1 MTLPEEH
8 LHTESPYAELVRE
21 AARPHDAVAERAA
34 FLEKLDERLEPSR
47 TRSTWSWL
55 YLPALAAAAAVA
67 FVLWPAAALD
77 YEVAGATSEGGYL
90 RASSTAPATVSFSDG
105 TSVALDA
112 GTRLRLDE
120 VESNGARIS
129 VEEGRVITHVIHR
142 SDTSWSFLAGPFSVR
157 VTGTRFSLAWDRSR
171 EVLEVTLIEGSV
183 EIDGFGR
190 QRPVVVAAG
199 QRFVGDAKTRSLL
212 VVDVS
217 QPTSAPS
224 GAEAS
229 ALAPGDAGPAAPAAA
244 ESTASNAKSVSSK
257 HAAAEPSS
265 RTGAENVPWSRLVAE
280 GKFALVVEA
289 AKARGT
295 SECLSA
301 CGAADL
307 TALADAAR
315 YTGQNRLSSSAL
327 DALRRR
333 FGAQGGR
340 SAYMLGRLAESEG
353 RTDEA
358 RRWYETSLSE
368 APNGSFANEALAGK
382 MRVSGSSS
390 GK

>member
-1 MTLPEEH
+1 MTLPEEQI
-8 LHTESPYAELVRE
+8 HTESPFAELVRD
-21 AARPHDAVAERAA
+21 AARPKDPTLQRVA
-34 FLEKLDERLEPSR
+34 FLEKLDERLEPAR
-47 TRSTWSWL
+47 TRSVWSWM
-55 YLPALAAAAAVA
+55 YVPALAVAAAIA

-90 RASSTAPATVSFSDG
+90 RASSSAPATVQFSDG
-105 TSVALDA
+105 TSIVADA
-112 GTRLRLDE
+112 GTRLRLDD

-129 VEEGRVITHVIHR
+129 VEEGRVVTHVIHK
-142 SDTSWSFLAGPFSVR
+142 SDTNWSFLAGPFSVR

-171 EVLEVTLIEGSV
+171 EVLEVTLTEGSV

-212 VVDVS
+212 VVDVNHAAPADES
-217 QPTSAPS
+217 AVAPSDTAPTSAVAGVSPPS
-224 GAEAS
+224 AKAGS
-229 ALAPGDAGPAAPAAA
+229 TKPGAAA
-244 ESTASNAKSVSSK
+244 LTPEPHAKANA
-257 HAAAEPSS
+257 PSI
-265 RTGAENVPWSRLVAE
+265 PWSRLIAE
-280 GKFALVVEA
+280 GKFTRVVDE
-289 AKARGT
+289 AKAGGT
-295 SECLSA
+295 DHCWAA
-301 CGAADL
+301 CSAADL

-315 YTGQNRLSSSAL
+315 YTGQNRLSEAAL
-327 DALRRR
+327 EALRQR

-353 RTDEA
+353 RSTEA

-382 MRVSGSSS
+382 MRVSGSPV

>member
-8 LHTESPYAELVRE
+8 IHTESPYAELVRE
-21 AARPHDAVAERAA
+21 AARSRTPAAERVA
-34 FLEKLDERLEPSR
+34 FLEKLDERLEPFK
-47 TRSTWSWL
+47 TRSAWSWK
-55 YLPALAAAAAVA
+55 YVPALAVAALVA

-77 YEVAGATSEGGYL
+77 YEVVGASSEGGYL
-90 RASSTAPATVSFSDG
+90 RAPATASATISFSDG
-105 TSVALDA
+105 TSIIADA

-129 VEEGRVITHVIHR
+129 VEEGRVVTHVIHE
-142 SDTSWSFLAGPFSVR
+142 SDTNWSFLAGPFSVR
-157 VTGTRFSLAWDRSR
+157 VTGTRFSLAWDRSQ
-171 EVLEVTLIEGSV
+171 EVLEVTLSEGSV

-212 VVDVS
+212 VVDVTQAS
-217 QPTSAPS
+217 ATPAGKSALSPTDMQPTSPAVDTNAISTVKPNDRRPAATEHPSKAIAPS
-224 GAEAS
+224 A
-229 ALAPGDAGPAAPAAA
+229 
-244 ESTASNAKSVSSK
+244 
-257 HAAAEPSS
+257 
-265 RTGAENVPWSRLVAE
+265 PWSRLVAD
-280 GKFALVVEA
+280 GQFARVVDE

-295 SECLSA
+295 TQCWSSCSA
-301 CGAADL
+301 AEL

-315 YTGQNRLSSSAL
+315 YTGQNRLSESAL
-327 DALRRR
+327 DALRQR

-353 RTDEA
+353 RRAEA
-358 RRWYETSLSE
+358 RRWYETSLGE

-382 MRVSGSSS
+382 MRVSSTSA